1 MKKVSLRTTIH
12 CWLKENNLSFEAA
25 YLPTADGQGPVKH
38 RPGNGLFT
46 SWSCHRP
53 NIAVVIVELPR

>member
-12 CWLKENNLSFEAA
+12 CWLRENNLSFEAA
-25 YLPTADGQGPVKH
+25 YLSTADGQGPVKH
-38 RPGNGLFT
+38 RPGNSLFT